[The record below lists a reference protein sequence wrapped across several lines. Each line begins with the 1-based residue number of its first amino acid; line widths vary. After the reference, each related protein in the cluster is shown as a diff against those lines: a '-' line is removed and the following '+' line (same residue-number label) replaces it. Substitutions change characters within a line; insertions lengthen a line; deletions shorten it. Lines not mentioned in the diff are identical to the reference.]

1 MVITRLAVSTL
12 TVAAVVASTT
22 LFGQQPQKGPKSG
35 CDNQA
40 RSLAELK
47 RAFAGAKMP
56 SPAELSGSWVAIG
69 IFGAAHS
76 HGTEIASVE
85 CAGLRRG
92 KTLEQVM
99 LIKGNFVDPRF
110 IGAPPMPMRALTP
123 DGRGSLEFAIDFGGD
138 ANPRYRCRLTATGTL
153 ACLVDVYDE
162 GVEFKRNSVSQES
175 SVARRAMVTVAP
187 TEGWRRTRSTGSRL
201 AHSMSWANPERNAPA
216 VWRSRRDSSGQL
228 FCQALRLVRPP
239 RKIRLADVFRHR
251 GRFSLAA

>member
-35 CDNQA
+35 CDSQA

-56 SPAELSGSWVAIG
+56 SPAELPGSWVAIG

-76 HGTEIASVE
+76 HGTETASVE

-99 LIKGNFVDPRF
+99 LIKGNSVDPRF

-162 GVEFKRNSVSQES
+162 GVEFKRNSVSQEELC
-175 SVARRAMVTVAP
+175 RP
-187 TEGWRRTRSTGSRL
+187 SRDGYCGP
-201 AHSMSWANPERNAPA
+201 N
-216 VWRSRRDSSGQL
+216 
-228 FCQALRLVRPP
+228 
-239 RKIRLADVFRHR
+239 
-251 GRFSLAA
+251 

>member
-1 MVITRLAVSTL
+1 MITLLAVSTL

-22 LFGQQPQKGPKSG
+22 LLGQPQTGLKSG

-47 RAFAGAKMP
+47 RSFAVARLP
-56 SPAELSGSWVAIG
+56 SVAELSGSWVAIG

-76 HGTEIASVE
+76 HGREIAMVE

-99 LIKGNFVDPRF
+99 LIKDNSVEPRF
-110 IGAPPMPMRALTP
+110 LGAPMQMRTLTP
-123 DGRGSLEFAIDFGGD
+123 DGRGSLEVPIDFGGD

-162 GVEFKRNSVSQES
+162 GVEFKRNSVSQEQLCH
-175 SVARRAMVTVAP
+175 
-187 TEGWRRTRSTGSRL
+187 SR
-201 AHSMSWANPERNAPA
+201 
-216 VWRSRRDSSGQL
+216 DGQ
-228 FCQALRLVRPP
+228 CVPN
-239 RKIRLADVFRHR
+239 
-251 GRFSLAA
+251 